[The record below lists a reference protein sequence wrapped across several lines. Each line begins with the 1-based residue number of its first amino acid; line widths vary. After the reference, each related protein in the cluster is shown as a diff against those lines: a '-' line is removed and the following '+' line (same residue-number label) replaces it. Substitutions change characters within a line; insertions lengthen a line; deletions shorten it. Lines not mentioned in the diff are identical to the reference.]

1 MLLATKTVV
10 SELCKVSFLK
20 AFFFFNQ
27 TQKVTEINFY
37 QSFSCSVSAFCSK
50 KAIQTPLKNMKIGQ
64 LDHNLG
70 QFCTE
75 AQKGSHTLNPPC
87 LDPDKELKDVSAL
100 LDKHNF
106 SILDKAERKT

>member
-1 MLLATKTVV
+1 MQ
-10 SELCKVSFLK
+10 SFFPKGL
-20 AFFFFNQ
+20 FFLNQ
-27 TQKVTEINFY
+27 IQKVTEINFY
-37 QSFSCSVSAFCSK
+37 QSFSCSVSACCSK
-50 KAIQTPLKNMKIGQ
+50 KAIQTPLKNIKIGQ

-70 QFCTE
+70 QFCSE

-87 LDPDKELKDVSAL
+87 LDPDKELKDISAL

>member
-1 MLLATKTVV
+1 MQ
-10 SELCKVSFLK
+10 SFFPKGL
-20 AFFFFNQ
+20 FFFKSN
-27 TQKVTEINFY
+27 TESNRDQFLSVILLF
-37 QSFSCSVSAFCSK
+37 SFSFCSK

-87 LDPDKELKDVSAL
+87 LDPDKELKDISAL

>member
-1 MLLATKTVV
+1 
-10 SELCKVSFLK
+10 
-20 AFFFFNQ
+20 
-27 TQKVTEINFY
+27 
-37 QSFSCSVSAFCSK
+37 
-50 KAIQTPLKNMKIGQ
+50 MKIGQ

-87 LDPDKELKDVSAL
+87 LDPDKELKDISAL

-106 SILDKAERKT
+106 SISDKAERKT

>member
-1 MLLATKTVV
+1 MQSFFPKGLL
-10 SELCKVSFLK
+10 
-20 AFFFFNQ
+20 FFNQ
-27 TQKVTEINFY
+27 IQKVTEINFY
-37 QSFSCSVSAFCSK
+37 QSFYCSVSACYSK

-87 LDPDKELKDVSAL
+87 LDPDKELKDISAL

>member
-1 MLLATKTVV
+1 
-10 SELCKVSFLK
+10 
-20 AFFFFNQ
+20 
-27 TQKVTEINFY
+27 
-37 QSFSCSVSAFCSK
+37 
-50 KAIQTPLKNMKIGQ
+50 MKIGQ

-87 LDPDKELKDVSAL
+87 LDPDKELKDISAL

-106 SILDKAERKT
+106 SILDKAEWKT